1 MTKYDFDSNGIARVY
16 DDGKWY
22 LIDRTEKRVSDG
34 YTYIEEWGEGYYKAE
49 LGAKKNI
56 LRPDGS
62 IVLRVWHNDVYKVK
76 HGFFV
81 FSNTIRKSKT
91 NPKTRYTYGVAH
103 VNGDVIFPMIFDLA
117 YWMEKQDFIYA
128 EIDEKPYIV
137 TTDGSSCDAERSHLP
152 KKATVDYKQLFEKFA
167 NWTLPGL
174 QFFYRDTNAPVI
186 IGGCVISS

>member
-1 MTKYDFDSNGIARVY
+1 MMKYDYDNNGIARVF

-22 LIDRTEKRVSDG
+22 LVNRADERVSDG

-76 HGFFV
+76 QGFFV
-81 FSNTIRKSKT
+81 FSNTIRKSKN

-103 VNGDVIFPMIFDLA
+103 VNGDVIFPMIFDRA
-117 YWMEKQDFIYA
+117 HWMDNHDFIYA
-128 EIDEKPYIV
+128 EIAEKPYII
-137 TTDGSSCDAERSHLP
+137 TTDGTVFDVERSHLP
-152 KKATVDYKQLFEKFA
+152 KKATVDYKQFFEKFA
-167 NWTLPGL
+167 NWTLP
-174 QFFYRDTNAPVI
+174 
-186 IGGCVISS
+186 